1 MIDKYQILLESLYYE
16 TVVNKDFE
24 KYKELVWDND
34 ETKVTVEYYKDGIY
48 KMATHFKDKR
58 GHSPLVRYF
67 NSYDSKF
74 QNLHLHRLD
83 GPAYNQGNLVDYYID
98 GKHLSYL
105 DFLAQTK
112 FKPED
117 KETGLDLLNI

>member
-24 KYKELVWDND
+24 KYKELVWDNE
-34 ETKVTVEYYKDGIY
+34 ETKSTVEYYKDGIY
-48 KMATHFKDKR
+48 KQIINYLNGKYP
-58 GHSPLVRYF
+58 PLIRYF
-67 NSYDSKF
+67 NDYNKERA
-74 QNLHLHRLD
+74 LLVLHRLD
-83 GPAYNQGNLVDYYID
+83 GPAFLNGKEEGYYIN

-117 KETGLDLLNI
+117 RETGSDLLNI